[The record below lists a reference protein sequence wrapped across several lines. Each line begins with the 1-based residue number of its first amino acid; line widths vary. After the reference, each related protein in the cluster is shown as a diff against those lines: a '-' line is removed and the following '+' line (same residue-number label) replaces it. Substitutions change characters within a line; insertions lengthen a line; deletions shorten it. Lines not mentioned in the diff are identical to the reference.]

1 MKNERREKNT
11 KYKIKTH
18 YKLNNDIRQLSSA
31 QRINHNLNVLSAKS
45 LLNEN
50 DPDRTKVSSSNE

>member
-1 MKNERREKNT
+1 MKEEKKIK

>member
-1 MKNERREKNT
+1 MKNERREKNK

-31 QRINHNLNVLSAKS
+31 QRINHNLNVC
-45 LLNEN
+45 
-50 DPDRTKVSSSNE
+50 VSEVFT